1 MKSEAYKGHLAMLMA
16 NVLWG
21 CMSPSSKIVLSSG
34 LINAISLTTFRM
46 LGAAIVFWIA
56 SIFTRKEHVPHE
68 DLKHLFFAAL
78 FGIVFNQGTYI
89 FGVSQTSPIDATIV
103 ATSTP
108 IITMII
114 AAFYLKEPI
123 TGTKILGIFVGAA
136 GALTLI
142 LSGQQAAVTGNGSNN
157 VWGDILCLIAQC
169 SFSIYVVVYKGLIGR
184 YSPVTL
190 MKWMFTYSAICTIPF
205 SYNSVASIDFATL
218 PLDIYLNIAVVV
230 LGGTFFAYL
239 LVPIGQRILRPTVA
253 TMYNYVQP
261 IIASIITV
269 IVGLDTF
276 GLMKS
281 IAIALVFLGV
291 YIVTRSKSKDQLKQL
306 KVKDERE
313 ASHPV
318 NKSAESQNNFHLF
331 ICSIAFQRESAGTGA
346 TMLTGC
352 FDTGWMN
359 SALRECRQMPP
370 SGLERGKPYFKSPLI
385 GHPILASWQ
394 RIW

>member
-1 MKSEAYKGHLAMLMA
+1 
-16 NVLWG
+16 
-21 CMSPSSKIVLSSG
+21 
-34 LINAISLTTFRM
+34 M

-142 LSGQQAAVTGNGSNN
+142 LSGQQTAVTGNGSNN

-205 SYNSVASIDFATL
+205 SYNSVVSIDFATRPDRPTDSTPNGCDHVQL
-218 PLDIYLNIAVVV
+218 CPTDHRIHHHGHSRPGHVRTDEKYRDRIS
-230 LGGTFFAYL
+230 
-239 LVPIGQRILRPTVA
+239 ILR
-253 TMYNYVQP
+253 
-261 IIASIITV
+261 
-269 IVGLDTF
+269 GLYRDT
-276 GLMKS
+276 
-281 IAIALVFLGV
+281 
-291 YIVTRSKSKDQLKQL
+291 KQI
-306 KVKDERE
+306 KRTAKTAKR
-313 ASHPV
+313 
-318 NKSAESQNNFHLF
+318 
-331 ICSIAFQRESAGTGA
+331 
-346 TMLTGC
+346 
-352 FDTGWMN
+352 
-359 SALRECRQMPP
+359 
-370 SGLERGKPYFKSPLI
+370 
-385 GHPILASWQ
+385 
-394 RIW
+394 

>member
-114 AAFYLKEPI
+114 A
-123 TGTKILGIFVGAA
+123 VGAA

-142 LSGQQAAVTGNGSNN
+142 LSGQQTAVTGNGSNN

-291 YIVTRSKSKDQLKQL
+291 YIVTRSKSKEQLKQL
-306 KVKDERE
+306 KGER
-313 ASHPV
+313 
-318 NKSAESQNNFHLF
+318 
-331 ICSIAFQRESAGTGA
+331 
-346 TMLTGC
+346 
-352 FDTGWMN
+352 
-359 SALRECRQMPP
+359 
-370 SGLERGKPYFKSPLI
+370 
-385 GHPILASWQ
+385 
-394 RIW
+394 

>member
-1 MKSEAYKGHLAMLMA
+1 M
-16 NVLWG
+16 V
-21 CMSPSSKIVLSSG
+21 
-34 LINAISLTTFRM
+34 
-46 LGAAIVFWIA
+46 
-56 SIFTRKEHVPHE
+56 
-68 DLKHLFFAAL
+68 
-78 FGIVFNQGTYI
+78 
-89 FGVSQTSPIDATIV
+89 
-103 ATSTP
+103 
-108 IITMII
+108 I

-142 LSGQQAAVTGNGSNN
+142 LSGQQAATTGNGSSN

-218 PLDIYLNIAVVV
+218 PLNIYLNIAIVV

-291 YIVTRSKSKDQLKQL
+291 YIVTRSKSREQLKQL
-306 KVKDERE
+306 KGEK
-313 ASHPV
+313 
-318 NKSAESQNNFHLF
+318 
-331 ICSIAFQRESAGTGA
+331 
-346 TMLTGC
+346 
-352 FDTGWMN
+352 
-359 SALRECRQMPP
+359 
-370 SGLERGKPYFKSPLI
+370 
-385 GHPILASWQ
+385 
-394 RIW
+394 

>member
-108 IITMII
+108 IIT
-114 AAFYLKEPI
+114 
-123 TGTKILGIFVGAA
+123 
-136 GALTLI
+136 
-142 LSGQQAAVTGNGSNN
+142 
-157 VWGDILCLIAQC
+157 
-169 SFSIYVVVYKGLIGR
+169 
-184 YSPVTL
+184 
-190 MKWMFTYSAICTIPF
+190 
-205 SYNSVASIDFATL
+205 
-218 PLDIYLNIAVVV
+218 
-230 LGGTFFAYL
+230 
-239 LVPIGQRILRPTVA
+239 
-253 TMYNYVQP
+253 
-261 IIASIITV
+261 V

-291 YIVTRSKSKDQLKQL
+291 YIVTRSKSKEQLKQL
-306 KVKDERE
+306 KGER
-313 ASHPV
+313 
-318 NKSAESQNNFHLF
+318 
-331 ICSIAFQRESAGTGA
+331 
-346 TMLTGC
+346 
-352 FDTGWMN
+352 
-359 SALRECRQMPP
+359 
-370 SGLERGKPYFKSPLI
+370 
-385 GHPILASWQ
+385 
-394 RIW
+394 

>member
-142 LSGQQAAVTGNGSNN
+142 LSGQQTAVTGNGSNN

-205 SYNSVASIDFATL
+205 SYNSVVS
-218 PLDIYLNIAVVV
+218 IAVVV

-291 YIVTRSKSKDQLKQL
+291 YIVTRSKSKEQLKQL
-306 KVKDERE
+306 KGER
-313 ASHPV
+313 
-318 NKSAESQNNFHLF
+318 
-331 ICSIAFQRESAGTGA
+331 
-346 TMLTGC
+346 
-352 FDTGWMN
+352 
-359 SALRECRQMPP
+359 
-370 SGLERGKPYFKSPLI
+370 
-385 GHPILASWQ
+385 
-394 RIW
+394 

>member
-1 MKSEAYKGHLAMLMA
+1 MKNTQNSIQHISYLHINHEDTPYTPHQLPPGQIWQIWQIVYLCTRQNKQVIMKSEAYKGHLAMLMA
-16 NVLWG
+16 NILWG

-34 LINAISLTTFRM
+34 LVNAISLTTFRM
-46 LGAAIVFWIA
+46 LGAAVVFWIA

-78 FGIVFNQGTYI
+78 FGIVFNQGTFI
-89 FGVSQTSPIDATIV
+89 FGVSLTSPIDATIV

-123 TGTKILGIFVGAA
+123 TGTKVLGIFVGAA

-142 LSGQQAAVTGNGSNN
+142 LSGQQVATGGGSN

-190 MKWMFTYSAICTIPF
+190 MKWMFTYSTICTIPF
-205 SYNSVASIDFATL
+205 SYSSVAVIDFANL
-218 PLDIYLNIAVVV
+218 PLEIYLNIAVVV

-261 IIASIITV
+261 IIASVITV
-269 IVGLDTF
+269 LVGLDTF

-281 IAIALVFLGV
+281 IAVALVFLGV
-291 YIVTRSKSKDQLKQL
+291 FIVTRSKSKAQMEKQETT
-306 KVKDERE
+306 KR
-313 ASHPV
+313 
-318 NKSAESQNNFHLF
+318 
-331 ICSIAFQRESAGTGA
+331 
-346 TMLTGC
+346 
-352 FDTGWMN
+352 
-359 SALRECRQMPP
+359 
-370 SGLERGKPYFKSPLI
+370 
-385 GHPILASWQ
+385 
-394 RIW
+394 

>member
-1 MKSEAYKGHLAMLMA
+1 MTLSFGKEFKISCQCVPRFMPVHFQLHASIEKFSRRPVFFACRLVFFRSGTPLHFPYSLLLQPFTKSKLIDMKPEILKGHVAMLTA

-34 LINAISLTTFRM
+34 LVNAISLTTFRM

-56 SIFTRKEHVPHE
+56 SFFMPKEHVPHE
-68 DLKHLFFAAL
+68 DLKDLFFAAL
-78 FGIVFNQGTYI
+78 FGIVLNQGSYI
-89 FGVSQTSPIDATIV
+89 FGVSMTSPIDATIV

-123 TGTKILGIFVGAA
+123 TGTKILGVFVGAA

-142 LSGQQAAVTGNGSNN
+142 LSGQQASAGGGN
-157 VWGDILCLIAQC
+157 VWGDLLCLFAQC
-169 SFSIYVVVYKGLIGR
+169 CFSIYVVVYKGLIGK

-205 SYNSVASIDFATL
+205 SYSSVSSIDFATL
-218 PLDIYLNIAVVV
+218 PLSIYLNIAVVV

-239 LVPIGQRILRPTVA
+239 LIPIGQRALRPTVA

-261 IIASIITV
+261 IVASIITV

-281 IAIALVFLGV
+281 IAIVLVFLGV
-291 YIVTRSKSKDQLKQL
+291 YIVTRSKSK
-306 KVKDERE
+306 
-313 ASHPV
+313 A
-318 NKSAESQNNFHLF
+318 
-331 ICSIAFQRESAGTGA
+331 
-346 TMLTGC
+346 
-352 FDTGWMN
+352 
-359 SALRECRQMPP
+359 QMDAWKARAKADRPEQEP
-370 SGLERGKPYFKSPLI
+370 QS
-385 GHPILASWQ
+385 
-394 RIW
+394 

>member
-142 LSGQQAAVTGNGSNN
+142 LSGQQTAVTGNGSNN

-169 SFSIYVVVYKGLIGR
+169 SFRIYVVVYKGLIGR

-291 YIVTRSKSKDQLKQL
+291 YIVTRSKSKEQLKQL
-306 KVKDERE
+306 KGER
-313 ASHPV
+313 
-318 NKSAESQNNFHLF
+318 
-331 ICSIAFQRESAGTGA
+331 
-346 TMLTGC
+346 
-352 FDTGWMN
+352 
-359 SALRECRQMPP
+359 
-370 SGLERGKPYFKSPLI
+370 
-385 GHPILASWQ
+385 
-394 RIW
+394 

>member
-1 MKSEAYKGHLAMLMA
+1 MTLSFGKEFKISCQCVPRFMPVHFQLHASVEKIPRRPVFFACRPVFFRSGTPLHFPYSLLLQPFTKSKLIDMKPEILKGHVAMLTA

-34 LINAISLTTFRM
+34 LVNAISLTTFRM

-56 SIFTRKEHVPHE
+56 SFFMPKEHVPHE
-68 DLKHLFFAAL
+68 DLKDLFFAAL
-78 FGIVFNQGTYI
+78 FGIVLNQGSYI
-89 FGVSQTSPIDATIV
+89 FGVSMTSPIDATIV

-123 TGTKILGIFVGAA
+123 TGTKILGVFVGAA

-142 LSGQQAAVTGNGSNN
+142 LSGQQASAGGGN
-157 VWGDILCLIAQC
+157 VWGDLLCLFAQC
-169 SFSIYVVVYKGLIGR
+169 CFSIYVVVYKGLIGK

-205 SYNSVASIDFATL
+205 SYSSVSSIDFATL
-218 PLDIYLNIAVVV
+218 PLSIYLNIAVVV

-239 LVPIGQRILRPTVA
+239 LIPIGQRALRPTVA

-281 IAIALVFLGV
+281 IAIVLVFLGV
-291 YIVTRSKSKDQLKQL
+291 YIVTRSKSK
-306 KVKDERE
+306 
-313 ASHPV
+313 A
-318 NKSAESQNNFHLF
+318 
-331 ICSIAFQRESAGTGA
+331 
-346 TMLTGC
+346 
-352 FDTGWMN
+352 
-359 SALRECRQMPP
+359 QMDAWKARAKADRPEQEP
-370 SGLERGKPYFKSPLI
+370 QS
-385 GHPILASWQ
+385 
-394 RIW
+394 

>member
-142 LSGQQAAVTGNGSNN
+142 LSGQQTAVTGNGSNN

-169 SFSIYVVVYKGLIGR
+169 SFSIYVVVYKGC
-184 YSPVTL
+184 SPTRQ
-190 MKWMFTYSAICTIPF
+190 
-205 SYNSVASIDFATL
+205 SVRSL
-218 PLDIYLNIAVVV
+218 S
-230 LGGTFFAYL
+230 
-239 LVPIGQRILRPTVA
+239 PT
-253 TMYNYVQP
+253 
-261 IIASIITV
+261 TV
-269 IVGLDTF
+269 
-276 GLMKS
+276 S
-281 IAIALVFLGV
+281 
-291 YIVTRSKSKDQLKQL
+291 
-306 KVKDERE
+306 
-313 ASHPV
+313 
-318 NKSAESQNNFHLF
+318 
-331 ICSIAFQRESAGTGA
+331 
-346 TMLTGC
+346 
-352 FDTGWMN
+352 
-359 SALRECRQMPP
+359 
-370 SGLERGKPYFKSPLI
+370 
-385 GHPILASWQ
+385 
-394 RIW
+394 